1 MDVVHLKAL
10 DLIGQPPVLEKVPE
24 FRAFDPPPDDHIKK
38 LYDSAMK
45 FLDALWTC
53 VRIFEWADKIKDF
66 VLDGLSNLPLSLRA
80 AQRQKSPS

>member
-45 FLDALWTC
+45 FLDALWTRC
-53 VRIFEWADKIKDF
+53 A
-66 VLDGLSNLPLSLRA
+66 LDMRPYLRMG
-80 AQRQKSPS
+80 RQD